1 MSADVTNSLI
11 NPLQQSSNVPDLST
25 SKSHNMAL
33 GTSNDWPVKRA
44 IVDLPCSE
52 ATFSRY
58 AVCGGL
64 QMSYTGTR
72 PIKRSC
78 DRVTNLVKYYL
89 MLSGNESRPKG
100 THSESK
106 AFRARHGSAEKK
118 KRLFRPQSLL
128 SAVFRSIRQY
138 FARLIRRS
146 NDGLLDS
153 TVQKQ
158 R

>member
-1 MSADVTNSLI
+1 MTLSESAKQRQ
-11 NPLQQSSNVPDLST
+11 NPYSTGAPSCVPDLST

-33 GTSNDWPVKRA
+33 GTSNDWLVKRA

-52 ATFSRY
+52 ATFSWY
-58 AVCGGL
+58 AVCSGLQSTVCSL

-128 SAVFRSIRQY
+128 SAVFRSIR
-138 FARLIRRS
+138 S
-146 NDGLLDS
+146 LLG
-153 TVQKQ
+153 
-158 R
+158 

>member
-1 MSADVTNSLI
+1 
-11 NPLQQSSNVPDLST
+11 
-25 SKSHNMAL
+25 MAL

-52 ATFSRY
+52 ATFSWY
-58 AVCGGL
+58 AVCSL

-128 SAVFRSIRQY
+128 SAVFLSIR
-138 FARLIRRS
+138 S
-146 NDGLLDS
+146 LLG
-153 TVQKQ
+153 
-158 R
+158 

>member
-11 NPLQQSSNVPDLST
+11 NPLQQSSNLACSTDATKLWLSVSAKQRQNPYSTGAPSCVPDLST

-89 MLSGNESRPKG
+89 MLSGNESRPK
-100 THSESK
+100 
-106 AFRARHGSAEKK
+106 K

-128 SAVFRSIRQY
+128 SAVFRSIR
-138 FARLIRRS
+138 
-146 NDGLLDS
+146 
-153 TVQKQ
+153 
-158 R
+158 